1 MFKFSKNSLDRLN
14 SCHPDLQL
22 IFIEAIKIMDCA
34 VLEGYRSDSEQQEY
48 FRQGKS
54 KKQAGQSK
62 HNCVPSMAVDVAP
75 YPINWDDKERFYYFA
90 GIVKGVASMLLEQG
104 KISHKIR
111 FGGDWDGDNNLNNQT
126 FFDLP
131 HYELEK

>member
-1 MFKFSKNSLDRLN
+1 MFKFSNTSLQRLG

-22 IFIEAIKIMDCA
+22 IFNEVIKCHDCSI
-34 VLEGYRSDSEQQEY
+34 LEGYRSDTTQEELY
-48 FRQGKS
+48 RQGKTQ
-54 KKQAGQSK
+54 KQAGQSK

-75 YPINWDDKERFYYFA
+75 YPINWEDKKRFYYFA
-90 GIVKGVASMLLEQG
+90 GHVKSITNMLLDQG

-111 FGGDWDGDNNLNNQT
+111 WGGDWDGDNNLNNQT

-131 HYELEK
+131 HFELI